1 MRVFAHHD
9 PLLFYSILFH
19 SVVRCSLFVCGGSC
33 RSCRTSVVALY
44 MCVVLTMRKM
54 SVTGTIH
61 SFFFILGDQEITE
74 AATKPKSEGIG

>member
-1 MRVFAHHD
+1 MF
-9 PLLFYSILFH
+9 F
-19 SVVRCSLFVCGGSC
+19 VVVVVVVVVGV
-33 RSCRTSVVALY
+33 VVAL
-44 MCVVLTMRKM
+44 CVVLTMRKM